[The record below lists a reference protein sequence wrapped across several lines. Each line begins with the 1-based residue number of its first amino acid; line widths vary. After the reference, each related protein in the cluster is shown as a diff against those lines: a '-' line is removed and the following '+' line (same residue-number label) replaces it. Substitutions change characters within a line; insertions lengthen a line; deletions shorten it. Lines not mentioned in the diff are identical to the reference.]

1 MNMLKEFVIE
11 NAKIIDNLEW
21 RKLADKIQDS
31 GLDIPQIERLTDIL
45 KETTRL
51 EGLPILWCH
60 FCSNKTI
67 ESFIVPDTVTEMSF
81 NVFYNSEIGYL
92 KLSPN
97 TVKID
102 TEAFYNSSIQK
113 LEMWSTNP
121 IKILG
126 SRLPKNHLGYI
137 RYHGSLITI
146 LERIDISDFHC
157 TIECDDG
164 YINLDPGFFPEV
176 TWHGD
181 SGDAKKTFQNALT
194 VMTDE
199 GLVVKCADGK
209 TAVWDEDGEFE
220 IV

>member
-11 NAKIIDNLEW
+11 NAEIIDNLEW

-31 GLDIPQIERLTDIL
+31 GLDIPQIARLTDML
-45 KETTRL
+45 KETTNL
-51 EGLPILWCH
+51 EGLSILWCH

-97 TVKID
+97 TVKVD
-102 TEAFYNSSIQK
+102 TEAFYNSLIQK

-137 RYHGSLITI
+137 RYHGSLIQI
-146 LERIDISDFHC
+146 LERIDVSDFNC

-164 YINLDPGFFPEV
+164 HIDLDPGYYPEV
-176 TWHGD
+176 YWNGN
-181 SGDAKKTFQNALT
+181 SNDAQASFQKALV
-194 VMTDE
+194 VMTEE
-199 GLVVKCADGK
+199 GLSVHCTDGK
-209 TAVWDEDGEFE
+209 TAVFNGGFE
-220 IV
+220 IL

>member
-1 MNMLKEFVIE
+1 MNMLKEFVRE
-11 NAKIIDNLEW
+11 NAEIIDNLEW

-31 GLDIPQIERLTDIL
+31 GLDIPQISRLTDIL
-45 KETTRL
+45 KETTNL

-102 TEAFYNSSIQK
+102 TDAFYNSLIQK

-126 SRLPKNHLGYI
+126 SRLPKNHLGHI

-146 LERIDISDFHC
+146 LERIDVSDFHC
-157 TIECDDG
+157 TIACDDG
-164 YINLDPGFFPEV
+164 YIDLDPGYYPEV
-176 TWHGD
+176 YW
-181 SGDAKKTFQNALT
+181 SGNSSDAQTSFQKARV

-199 GLVVKCADGK
+199 GLDVHCSDGK
-209 TAVWDEDGEFE
+209 TAVFEEGGGFE